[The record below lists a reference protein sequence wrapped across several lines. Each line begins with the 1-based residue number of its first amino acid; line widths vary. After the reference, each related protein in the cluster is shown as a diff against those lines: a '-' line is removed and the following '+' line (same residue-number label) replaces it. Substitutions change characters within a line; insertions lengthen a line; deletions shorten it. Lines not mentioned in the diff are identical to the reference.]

1 MATLAELFR
10 NYADKVNQEQR
21 TEELQKLKNHLVISC
36 QNAANSGKYFMYVNN
51 EEIPLGFR
59 DEIKKY
65 FADEGI
71 EVFYQEK
78 QNAKIRIS
86 WEKN

>member
-10 NYADKVNQEQR
+10 NDADKVNQEQR

-36 QNAANSGKYFMYVNN
+36 QNSANNGNYFMYVNQ

-59 DEIKKY
+59 NEIKEYFAADEI
-65 FADEGI
+65 
-71 EVFYQEK
+71 EVVYCD
-78 QNAKIRIS
+78 AIRKIRIS
-86 WEKN
+86 WEKKN